1 VFVATM
7 SVANG
12 KKIGRSIEEVL
23 VRRKFDNNGP
33 VTLPPENSTF
43 KATKMSQSVPS
54 LRYADEHAVQNS
66 NERPHVT
73 IVRDIKTSETNKSHS
88 NYLADYSDDDKTKMI
103 ESLVRYTRTMQ
114 ERMEVR
120 VYPHSCL
127 RLSH

>member
-1 VFVATM
+1 
-7 SVANG
+7 
-12 KKIGRSIEEVL
+12 
-23 VRRKFDNNGP
+23 
-33 VTLPPENSTF
+33 
-43 KATKMSQSVPS
+43 VPS

-120 VYPHSCL
+120 VCPHSCL
-127 RLSH
+127 CPSMKL